1 MLFCL
6 PPDLGSILVHLQMFW
21 AVPQLCG
28 LWIKSVWMGA
38 AAGLARDVIVVIRGH
53 CGGTCLLLLLSTL
66 LVSLVIGVQFVWGS
80 CAEDRQDES
89 CVWIVF

>member
-1 MLFCL
+1 MLVHVVLLIF
-6 PPDLGSILVHLQMFW
+6 VHLQMFW

-89 CVWIVF
+89 CGWIVF

>member
-1 MLFCL
+1 M
-6 PPDLGSILVHLQMFW
+6 GS
-21 AVPQLCG
+21 
-28 LWIKSVWMGA
+28 
-38 AAGLARDVIVVIRGH
+38 AAGLARDVVVVIRGH
-53 CGGTCLLLLLSTL
+53 CGGTCLLLLLSAL

>member
-1 MLFCL
+1 M
-6 PPDLGSILVHLQMFW
+6 GS
-21 AVPQLCG
+21 AD
-28 LWIKSVWMGA
+28 
-38 AAGLARDVIVVIRGH
+38 GLARDVLVVIRGH

-89 CVWIVF
+89 CAWIVF

>member
-1 MLFCL
+1 
-6 PPDLGSILVHLQMFW
+6 MFGW
-21 AVPQLCG
+21 AWCSEL
-28 LWIKSVWMGA
+28 
-38 AAGLARDVIVVIRGH
+38 AGDVIVVIRGH